1 MPRITKQKFTGL
13 QYLRDFNG
21 HTFDELPRQ
30 YVRRIKETSI
40 VAYTVEK
47 GTPDEIVFNIF
58 QRINTGGAIVLND
71 QEIRQALYQGKA
83 TELIERLAENKIFLD
98 VTQNAVKTKRMQ
110 DREYATRFL
119 AFTQLDYR
127 TEYLCDIDSYLIK
140 AMKLVNTYN
149 DIEIT
154 KIEENFERIMVYCG
168 QIFGKYAFRRYNENW
183 RRGCTVNC

>member
-21 HTFDELPRQ
+21 HTFDELSRQ

-47 GTPDEIVFNIF
+47 GMPDEIVFNIF
-58 QRINTGGAIVLND
+58 QRINTGGIVLND

-168 QIFGKYAFRRYNENW
+168 QIFEKYAFRRYNENW
-183 RRGCTVNC
+183 CRGCTVNC

>member
-1 MPRITKQKFTGL
+1 M
-13 QYLRDFNG
+13 
-21 HTFDELPRQ
+21 
-30 YVRRIKETSI
+30 
-40 VAYTVEK
+40 
-47 GTPDEIVFNIF
+47 
-58 QRINTGGAIVLND
+58 
-71 QEIRQALYQGKA
+71 
-83 TELIERLAENKIFLD
+83 
-98 VTQNAVKTKRMQ
+98 TQNAVKTKRMQ